1 MTMNQLYYEIKK
13 VFGQR
18 FFVLI
23 TAVLLVICTSLC
35 IFSMR
40 KSTSQLRDE
49 WLVEAYELYNCDPEA
64 ARALFLD
71 YEADAMAGIEVPEE
85 YSHLRSVLRK
95 AEINKEYPDKLRKV
109 SLSASRKALE
119 LERDGY
125 GEGDFIYD
133 YQKNCE
139 SLYLIASEEVTIPV
153 TIVSGWSDYFSQTY
167 TTYFILAAVFL
178 LVCTVYIPEK
188 TDGIY
193 PLLRSTKCGRHAL
206 SGAKLGTVILLSLA
220 LTVIFSGASF
230 IAIAIKLGF
239 SSPDMPVQVLSGLD
253 YCPYLITVGEY
264 LAIHSLLR
272 LGAVLVFALICAAV
286 TAVRCDYVISFAG
299 GALLVLVNYLLNKA
313 NYSSVNA
320 PAKHFNLFSLSDC
333 EGIFSRYYAVDFFGM
348 LVSFLRFGLCF
359 FIPLAIATLV
369 WSFYAI
375 ARGRGHLNSV
385 GILSRVIKRIK
396 LPTVTCNTRTKKIR
410 TIRAGLPMFEAQK
423 TIGKLGIIM
432 ILILLS
438 VFRINSALSSFG
450 ATTDPDEIFYRE
462 YMEIL
467 DGEYTEEKAKYIRN
481 EMQYILKAI
490 ERYEAMNDSEIDLT
504 NEERMAI
511 IEAANYGYS
520 HKNAAERALEYS
532 QRLRELR
539 DLGENDALFLYES
552 GWSLLLGR
560 DADLLAF
567 ALILIALC
575 NIFGVEFGK
584 SSSSGRFADILRA
597 SKQGRARTFFAKFV
611 LAVACSLTVFIIFEA
626 IDYCLILKSYT
637 LPHAKSASVVL
648 FDKIQTSGIVRFDGV
663 SFADFA
669 ITGTLLRILA
679 TIFFAIGVFAL
690 SVYLKKNISVML
702 ISALILFLPSAISG
716 SSGLTVLSK
725 IDFLPVAAGAELI
738 KISESANPATPFAM
752 PITAIISLLIIST
765 IVIISAHLAWCNPY
779 HKTRMLKNEAYYKQ
793 CIKGLRKQ

>member
-1 MTMNQLYYEIKK
+1 MKQLYYEIKK

-18 FFVLI
+18 FFMVI

-35 IFSMR
+35 VFSMR
-40 KSTSQLRDE
+40 KSTSQLRNE
-49 WLVEAYELYNCDPEA
+49 GLVEAYQLYNSDPEA
-64 ARALFLD
+64 ARALYAE
-71 YEADAMAGIEVPEE
+71 YEADSKAGIEVPQE
-85 YSHLRSVLRK
+85 YSHLRSVIRK
-95 AEINKEYPDKLRKV
+95 AESNEQYPDKLLKV

-119 LERDGY
+119 FERDGY

-139 SLYLIASEEVTIPV
+139 SLYLIASEEVTLPV
-153 TIVSGWSDYFSQTY
+153 AIVSGWSNYFSQTY

-193 PLLRSTKCGRHAL
+193 PLLRSTKRGRHAF

-320 PAKHFNLFSLSDC
+320 PAKHFNLFSLCDC

-359 FIPLAIATLV
+359 FIPLVIATLV

-375 ARGRGHLNSV
+375 ARGRGHLNSAI
-385 GILSRVIKRIK
+385 ILSRVVKRIGIPSVSEKKRIRK
-396 LPTVTCNTRTKKIR
+396 LRTV
-410 TIRAGLPMFEAQK
+410 RAGLPVFEAQK
-423 TIGKLGIIM
+423 TLGKLGIIM

-438 VFRINSALSSFG
+438 VFRINSAVTSYASPKD
-450 ATTDPDEIFYRE
+450 TDEIFYRE
-462 YMEIL
+462 YIERI
-467 DGEYTEEKAKYIRN
+467 DGEYTDEKAEYISD
-481 EMQYILKAI
+481 EIAYINAAI
-490 ERYEAMNDSEIDLT
+490 KRYEAMQDSDDEMS
-504 NEERMAI
+504 NAERMEI
-511 IEAANYGYS
+511 IEAANYAYS
-520 HKNAAERALEYS
+520 HKNAAERANEYVNK
-532 QRLRELR
+532 LRGLS
-539 DLGENDALFLYES
+539 DLGESDALFLYDT
-552 GWSLLLGR
+552 GWQLLLSR
-560 DADLLAF
+560 KADLVSF
-567 ALILIALC
+567 ALILFALS
-575 NIFGVEFGK
+575 NVFGVEFGK

-597 SKQGRARTFFAKFV
+597 TKRGRERTFFAKFALGAV
-611 LAVACSLTVFIIFEA
+611 CAVAVFTAFETA
-626 IDYCLILKSYT
+626 DYYLIVKNYT
-637 LPHAKSASVVL
+637 LPHPESASVIL
-648 FDKIQTSGIVRFDGV
+648 FSKVESEEGIRFAGV
-663 SFADFA
+663 ELLDFA
-669 ITGTLLRILA
+669 IVGTLLRIFA
-679 TIFFAIGVFAL
+679 TFLFAFGVFAL
-690 SVYLKKNISVML
+690 SSVVKKNITVMM
-702 ISALILFLPSAISG
+702 ISALVLLLPSAVSA
-716 SSGLTVLSK
+716 SSGLSLLSK
-725 IDFLPVAAGAELI
+725 IDFLPVAAGAELLR
-738 KISESANPATPFAM
+738 ISESVNPAEPFGNAVH
-752 PITAIISLLIIST
+752 S
-765 IVIISAHLAWCNPY
+765 VIILTAVSAVILFASYRTWTL
-779 HKTRMLKNEAYYKQ
+779 HKRIKEAK
-793 CIKGLRKQ
+793 R